1 MLCLLFCF
9 KQKTAYELRSSDWSS
24 YVCSSHLPGVKD
36 GDVAAFSVDAGE
48 AERVLLLVQCRTG
61 DPERRAA
68 LRNDVEALVRKLHG
82 IECEAVLVPHNSL
95 PQTSSGKLSRS
106 RARQLYLDH
115 AFDAPTAD
123 HQPRDAESVGARS
136 DESRVGHEWG
146 RTGRPRGGPE
156 S

>member
-123 HQPRDAESVGARS
+123 HQTRDAPSVEIARASGGESVCT
-136 DESRVGHEWG
+136 EV
-146 RTGRPRGGPE
+146 
-156 S
+156 